1 MEFLDPSCPSRHAK
15 HAEHFL
21 ELEVAEFEFG
31 VGLSEKSDS
40 YHWQIS
46 SMDCKNKPSAGSI
59 SKPHPPIHPTGCCF
73 LLCYNRYPALML
85 TMLQFYARCVT
96 QGVCGSRCRVK
107 RLARAH
113 AAAATATRKCF
124 LAASQNRVLCVAG
137 AATEVRNE

>member
-40 YHWQIS
+40 YRWQIS

-59 SKPHPPIHPTGCCF
+59 SKPHPPIHPTG
-73 LLCYNRYPALML
+73 
-85 TMLQFYARCVT
+85 
-96 QGVCGSRCRVK
+96 
-107 RLARAH
+107 
-113 AAAATATRKCF
+113 
-124 LAASQNRVLCVAG
+124 AASSY
-137 AATEVRNE
+137 ATTGIRL